1 MSHCARNILLVGDQ
15 NQLSQPNRAKH
26 PGDSGLSCLDYVMGE
41 EKVVPAN
48 RGVFLATSWRMPP
61 VLTSIVSKLFY
72 KGELKYCTYKSE
84 NKIIWEGIKQ
94 GLSFVEV
101 EHYSNASESKEE
113 IDKIEELVNNLTGCQ
128 YQIVQKDSGG
138 FSIFKGIIGPD
149 EILITAPYNLQ
160 VNRLEDRLSGKAR
173 IGTVDRF
180 QGQEAPI
187 SIHSLTASDAENA
200 PRGIGFVLD
209 PDRLNVA
216 ISRAQCLS
224 IVVGSPNL
232 ALGTAN
238 SVEGVKQLNILCSI
252 LNKSII

>member
-72 KGELKYCTYKSE
+72 KGELKCCISKSE

-113 IDKIEELVNNLTGCQ
+113 IDKLEELVN
-128 YQIVQKDSGG
+128 K
-138 FSIFKGIIGPD
+138 
-149 EILITAPYNLQ
+149 
-160 VNRLEDRLSGKAR
+160 
-173 IGTVDRF
+173 
-180 QGQEAPI
+180 
-187 SIHSLTASDAENA
+187 
-200 PRGIGFVLD
+200 
-209 PDRLNVA
+209 
-216 ISRAQCLS
+216 
-224 IVVGSPNL
+224 
-232 ALGTAN
+232 
-238 SVEGVKQLNILCSI
+238 
-252 LNKSII
+252 

>member
-1 MSHCARNILLVGDQ
+1 
-15 NQLSQPNRAKH
+15 
-26 PGDSGLSCLDYVMGE
+26 
-41 EKVVPAN
+41 
-48 RGVFLATSWRMPP
+48 MPP

-72 KGELKYCTYKSE
+72 KGELKSCISKSD
-84 NKIIWEGIKQ
+84 NKIFWEGEEQ
-94 GLSFVEV
+94 GLSFEEV
-101 EHYSNASESKEE
+101 EHYSNSSESKEE
-113 IDKIEELVNNLTGCQ
+113 IDKIEELVYKLTGCP
-128 YQIVQKDSGG
+128 YQIFQKDGEES
-138 FSIFKGIIGPD
+138 FIFEGIIGPD

-160 VNRLEDRLSGKAR
+160 VNKLEDRLSGKAR

-232 ALGTAN
+232 ALGTCN
-238 SVEGVKQLNILCSI
+238 SVEGVTQLNRLCRIMNSPSS
-252 LNKSII
+252 LR

>member
-1 MSHCARNILLVGDQ
+1 M
-15 NQLSQPNRAKH
+15 
-26 PGDSGLSCLDYVMGE
+26 
-41 EKVVPAN
+41 
-48 RGVFLATSWRMPP
+48 
-61 VLTSIVSKLFY
+61 
-72 KGELKYCTYKSE
+72 
-84 NKIIWEGIKQ
+84 
-94 GLSFVEV
+94 SFVEV

-113 IDKIEELVNNLTGCQ
+113 IDTIEELVNKLTGCQ
-128 YQIVQKDSGG
+128 YQIVQKDNDG

-238 SVEGVKQLNILCSI
+238 SVEGVKQINILCSI
-252 LNKSII
+252 MNK

>member
-1 MSHCARNILLVGDQ
+1 M
-15 NQLSQPNRAKH
+15 
-26 PGDSGLSCLDYVMGE
+26 
-41 EKVVPAN
+41 
-48 RGVFLATSWRMPP
+48 
-61 VLTSIVSKLFY
+61 
-72 KGELKYCTYKSE
+72 
-84 NKIIWEGIKQ
+84 
-94 GLSFVEV
+94 
-101 EHYSNASESKEE
+101 
-113 IDKIEELVNNLTGCQ
+113 
-128 YQIVQKDSGG
+128 
-138 FSIFKGIIGPD
+138 
-149 EILITAPYNLQ
+149 ITAPYNLQ

-232 ALGTAN
+232 ALGTSN
-238 SVEGVKQLNILCSI
+238 SVEGVTQLNRLCSI
-252 LNKSII
+252 MNSPSNLR